1 MKWWIYII
9 IFLVGQL
16 AGGFAGGILSNLFHL
31 APESTMAV
39 ALVLANVLSICL
51 ALLFKPA
58 WLSASAEKNRFT
70 LLALLM
76 ALPVIVLVN
85 LLLEILPEL
94 PSIID
99 ETQLNQIIDNPLGVL
114 AIVVLAPVAEELLF
128 RAGVLGGLLKRD
140 AKRSV
145 TEGQSHPWLAV
156 IWSALFFS
164 IAHMNPA
171 QMPVAF
177 ILGILLGWAYWRTGS
192 LLAPCLIHMLNNG
205 LAVGLA
211 LAYDSPDVKLSQVL
225 GGEVGVAVV
234 FGVAVLWLGVCLH
247 KAVQAE
253 HREHRPSDVPN
264 FEEIQ

>member
-16 AGGFAGGILSNLFHL
+16 AGGIAGGVLSNILHVEPTF
-31 APESTMAV
+31 AIAV
-39 ALVLANVLSICL
+39 ALALANVLSICL

-58 WLSASAEKNRFT
+58 WLSASADKNRMT
-70 LLALLM
+70 WLALFM

-94 PSIID
+94 PNIID
-99 ETQLNQIIDNPLGVL
+99 DTLFNQITDNPLGVL
-114 AIVVLAPVAEELLF
+114 TIVVLGPVAEELLF

-140 AKRSV
+140 AERRA
-145 TEGQSHPWLAV
+145 TDGHSHPWLAV

-171 QMPVAF
+171 QIPVAF

-192 LLAPCLIHMLNNG
+192 LVAPCLIHMLNNG
-205 LAVGLA
+205 LAVGLS

-225 GGEVGVAVV
+225 GGEVGVALA
-234 FGVAVLWLGVCLH
+234 FGVSVLWLGVCLH
-247 KAVQAE
+247 KASQAE
-253 HREHRPSDVPN
+253 YSQSSSSDV
-264 FEEIQ
+264 EEIQ